1 MRRSFV
7 DTLRD
12 VRAGKVIDELDE
24 QLQTLVQKVQST
36 IKGGSLV
43 LTIDIKPLKGSAEAV
58 IVKAGISCKM
68 PSFDEAGTVLF
79 PSPEG
84 NLTRSHHR
92 QPDLPGLALASAS
105 TSAPAAPVAAPA
117 AAPAVAPEQGV
128 SNGH

>member
-43 LTIDIKPLKGSAEAV
+43 LTIEIKPLKGSAEAV

-92 QPDLPGLALASAS
+92 QPDLPGLALASA
-105 TSAPAAPVAAPA
+105 PPAPVTAPA
-117 AAPAVAPEQGV
+117 AAPAAPEQGV